1 MGHGHRGLS
10 VLGKVCRRE
19 WANSLQIPMKGVSCW
34 IEREARKSFENVHPG
49 SCFVCGVIA
58 RKTKELMCL
67 HLVLIPPDYLLCP
80 SRPVTIPEPFLGH
93 VINAGTSGSCQNI
106 IHVKMYISYITSS

>member
-1 MGHGHRGLS
+1 MLDRKEARNFKKTSTLVVVLS
-10 VLGKVCRRE
+10 V
-19 WANSLQIPMKGVSCW
+19 
-34 IEREARKSFENVHPG
+34 
-49 SCFVCGVIA
+49 GVIA